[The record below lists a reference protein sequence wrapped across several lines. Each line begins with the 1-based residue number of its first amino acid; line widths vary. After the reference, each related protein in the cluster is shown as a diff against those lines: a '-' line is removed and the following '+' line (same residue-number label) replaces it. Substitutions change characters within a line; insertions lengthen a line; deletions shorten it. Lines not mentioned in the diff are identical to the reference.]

1 MKGWKLKKIFYS
13 AAAVIFAGLLI
24 AAFTQPKAI
33 SGILFKPDNAAQVLS
48 GKIMYSQNC
57 ASCHGDNLQ
66 GQNDWQSP
74 LASGRLPA
82 PPHDADGHTWHHPD
96 RMLFTII
103 KFGPAAIIGDD
114 YETDMPA
121 FNGILTDDE
130 IRAVLAYIK
139 STWPKRNQ
147 EYQQQMTQANTK

>member
-1 MKGWKLKKIFYS
+1 MILRPELGTKIIFKL
-13 AAAVIFAGLLI
+13 
-24 AAFTQPKAI
+24 
-33 SGILFKPDNAAQVLS
+33 DNAAQISS
-48 GKIMYSQNC
+48 GKITYSQSC
-57 ASCHGDNLQ
+57 VSCHGDNLA
-66 GQNDWQSP
+66 GQDDWQSP
-74 LASGRLPA
+74 LPSGRLPA

-96 RMLFTII
+96 GMLFTIT

-130 IRAVLAYIK
+130 ISATLAYIK

-147 EYQQQMTQANTK
+147 EYQQQMTQAENKENQ

>member
-1 MKGWKLKKIFYS
+1 LRKVFYS
-13 AAAVIFAGLLI
+13 AALISFFGLLI
-24 AAFTQPKAI
+24 IAI
-33 SGILFKPDNAAQVLS
+33 VRSEMVTKIIFKSDNAALIAS
-48 GKIMYSQNC
+48 GKVTYLQNC

-66 GQNDWQSP
+66 GQDDWQSP

-96 RMLFTII
+96 GMLFTIT

-114 YETDMPA
+114 YESDMPA

-139 STWPKRNQ
+139 STWPKRSLD
-147 EYQQQMTQANTK
+147 YQQKMTQAENKENQ